1 MSKDTNLTSKRR
13 WIALGIVA
21 TLIIGYFVFRKGD
34 EKNTILTAKAIQQ
47 DLVITVETT
56 GELDALN
63 SVKIKGPDGMRK
75 ARIWQAK
82 INRLIEE
89 GTTVKKGD
97 FVAEIDKSSLSDQ
110 IKNAT
115 DDVTLAESN
124 MIQQKLDTTLTLR
137 QSRDNILNLK
147 YQVEESIIKL
157 EQSAFEPPATIKQ
170 AKMNVEKNRRS
181 LKQAKMNYRIK
192 CDQMEAKMKQIST
205 KFSKKRRQLD
215 FLLKLEKEFVIFA
228 PEDGMVVYHK
238 DEWSGQKVKEGS
250 NIHGFNPVVATLPD
264 LSKMVSKT
272 FINEVD
278 IRRIKLKQKV
288 EIGLDAFPEK
298 RYSGVVTKVANVG
311 EQKPNSDAKVFEV
324 EITINES
331 DPIFRPSMTTSN
343 RIITKIVEDQK
354 LIPIEAL
361 YTDNDSIFYIYKKQ
375 GFGFKKT
382 VVTVG
387 DQNDHDVAIL
397 TGIENNDVV
406 SLNRIE
412 E

>member
-1 MSKDTNLTSKRR
+1 MNKNTALSSKKK
-13 WIALGIVA
+13 WIIVGVIA
-21 TLIIGYFVFRKGD
+21 TLILSYLMFREVDDDKS
-34 EKNTILTAKAIQQ
+34 IITANVIQK
-47 DLVITVETT
+47 DLVISVETT

-82 INRLIEE
+82 INRLVEE

-124 MIQQKLDTTLTLR
+124 MIQQRLDTTLTLR

-170 AKMNVEKNRRS
+170 AKMDVEKNKRS
-181 LKQAKMNYRIK
+181 FNQAKMNYQIK
-192 CDQMEAKMKQIST
+192 QDQMKAKMKQTST
-205 KFSKKRRQLD
+205 LYSRKKRQLD
-215 FLLKLEKEFVIFA
+215 FLLQLEKEFRIFA

-238 DEWSGQKVKEGS
+238 DQWSGQKVKEGS
-250 NIHGFNPVVATLPD
+250 NIHGFNPIVATLPD

-272 FINEVD
+272 YINEVD
-278 IRRIKLKQKV
+278 IRRIKMKQQV

-298 RYSGVVTKVANVG
+298 RYTGTVTKVANVG

-343 RIITKIVEDQK
+343 FIVTKTVKDQK

-361 YTDNDSIFYIYKKQ
+361 FTDNDSIFYVFKRN
-375 GFGFKKT
+375 GFGFDKST
-382 VVTVG
+382 VTIG
-387 DQNDHDVAIL
+387 DRNDHDVAIL
-397 TGIENNDVV
+397 TGIENNDVI
-406 SLNRIE
+406 SLNRIND
-412 E
+412 